1 MGRHSAV
8 VVPVLVTHSQLM
20 FPWKTVEN
28 DKKKPKKKQL
38 IYSERNLAYMYWV
51 EVWIEVNYYILD
63 GQVSKNYFLLISTEV
78 RWGVR

>member
-28 DKKKPKKKQL
+28 DKKKPKKK
-38 IYSERNLAYMYWV
+38 NLSIRR
-51 EVWIEVNYYILD
+51 EILLTCIE
-63 GQVSKNYFLLISTEV
+63 SKFGLKSTTTY
-78 RWGVR
+78 